1 MIQVIPKRLHDPA
14 QNKTKSCSRSL
25 LQPELQ
31 VELLGGAAGTVV
43 APAAAAAHHR
53 HAVVL
58 LRRRR
63 TQPVSRRVP
72 DVVRVQRRRARCGPA
87 VHAAVVLHDAPV
99 VVRLERAGVAPWR
112 RHQLKMRGGVD
123 DDVVALRLLGV
134 VVRRL
139 PGGGA
144 VRGQHLVVE
153 ADLLELRDAQSTLR
167 LLLLGGPAAV
177 RCRPAAPAAA
187 PPPAAANL
195 HAHLPRR
202 RALVGAAAHANF
214 NAARVDLQMCANEC
228 TVWRVAGRGM
238 I

>member
-123 DDVVALRLLGV
+123 DDVVALRLLLGV

-177 RCRPAAPAAA
+177 RRGPAAPAAA
-187 PPPAAANL
+187 PPPAAADL

-202 RALVGAAAHANF
+202 RALVGAAAHANC
-214 NAARVDLQMCANEC
+214 NADRVDISRCVRE
-228 TVWRVAGRGM
+228 
-238 I
+238 

>member
-58 LRRRR
+58 LLLRRR

-112 RHQLKMRGGVD
+112 RHQLKMRGSVD

-187 PPPAAANL
+187 PPPAAADL

-202 RALVGAAAHANF
+202 RALVGAAAHANC
-214 NAARVDLQMCANEC
+214 NADRADLQMRARMNVRCG
-228 TVWRVAGRGM
+228 VWLGEG
-238 I
+238 